1 MEWLRPVQA
10 TPHSPGPLG
19 PRGMAHLQPLQD
31 TVGPAG
37 KHHERVVLAA

>member
-31 TVGPAG
+31 TVGPAV